1 MLPARASSGSL
12 GQAFAGAP
20 RVFALPL
27 YRNTSV
33 LIDTSAD
40 LSNPRDSATV
50 VLLREGA
57 TGPEVFL
64 LQRSGLSDSFGKA
77 YVFPGGKLD
86 THDSAAATLDALDTP
101 TDALALRMGE
111 PTLTPALAAGLYVAA
126 LRELFEEAGVLLS
139 SNSTRPAG
147 AAPADWQTWL
157 ASTQAHLQASALVP
171 WSRWITPRMAAL
183 SKKRFDTRFFLALTP
198 ADQIASHDNFE
209 ATASIWLPPREALQ
223 RYYSGE
229 IEMAPPQIMSLAHL
243 ARYTTAHDAL
253 QAARQQTPPC
263 ICPESFTEDGNVV
276 LCYPGDP
283 RHSIAARA
291 LPGPTR
297 LTIHNGRFVPE
308 GGMESLWN

>member
-1 MLPARASSGSL
+1 VAHHGWRT
-12 GQAFAGAP
+12 P
-20 RVFALPL
+20 RFALPL
-27 YRNTSV
+27 YRNTPV

-40 LSNPRDSATV
+40 PSNPRDSATV
-50 VLLREGA
+50 VLLRDGA

-64 LQRSGLSDSFGKA
+64 LQRSSQSDAFGKA

-86 THDSAAATLDALDTP
+86 ADDSAEPTLRALDTP
-101 TDALALRMGE
+101 ADALTQQLGE
-111 PTLTPALAAGLYVAA
+111 PTLAPALAAGLFAAA

-139 SNSTRPAG
+139 GSSSRPAG
-147 AAPADWQTWL
+147 VRPADWQTWL
-157 ASTQAHLQASALVP
+157 AGSQAQLQASALVP

-183 SKKRFDTRFFLALTP
+183 SKKRFDTRFFLALAP
-198 ADQIASHDNFE
+198 ADQTASHDNFE
-209 ATASIWLPPREALQ
+209 TTASIWLTPREALQ
-223 RYYSGE
+223 RYYRGE

-243 ARYTTAHDAL
+243 ARYPTAHGAL

-263 ICPESFTEDGNVV
+263 VCPENLTEDGKVI

-283 RHSIAARA
+283 RHSVPTRA

-308 GGMESLWN
+308 SGMESLWT

>member
-1 MLPARASSGSL
+1 
-12 GQAFAGAP
+12 
-20 RVFALPL
+20 
-27 YRNTSV
+27 V

-40 LSNPRDSATV
+40 PSNPRDSATV
-50 VLLREGA
+50 VLLRDST

-86 THDSAAATLDALDTP
+86 AHDSAPPALRALNTP
-101 TDALALRMGE
+101 ADALAQQLGE
-111 PTLTPALAAGLYVAA
+111 STLAPSVAAGLFVAA

-139 SNSTRPAG
+139 TSSTRPAG
-147 AAPADWQTWL
+147 VAPADWQTWL
-157 ASTQAHLQASALVP
+157 ANSAAHLQASALVP

-183 SKKRFDTRFFLALTP
+183 SKKRFDTRFFLAQAP

-209 ATASIWLPPREALQ
+209 ATASIWLPPQEALR
-223 RYYSGE
+223 RYHRGE

-243 ARYTTAHDAL
+243 ARYATAQDAL
-253 QAARQQTPPC
+253 QAALQKTPPC

-297 LTIHNGRFVPE
+297 LTIRNGRFVPD
-308 GGMESLWN
+308 GSLESLWA